1 MNESSD
7 QPLPTDLEQMLRGM
21 GGLEAPQ
28 ELDHRVALSLT
39 TVEPAPEE
47 LWTRV
52 QSTLV
57 EEASADVSSTT
68 RTFFFRRFA
77 AAAAVMVV
85 LGAGLWMGGVF
96 SGASQGP
103 VSLETLRDQYGAR
116 VLVLRVEP
124 SQLSATAQ
132 GLAGSL
138 GAPVN
143 GGQSL

>member
-1 MNESSD
+1 MNEPSY
-7 QPLPTDLEQMLRGM
+7 QPLPTDLEQTLRGM

-39 TVEPAPEE
+39 AVEPAPEE

-52 QSTLV
+52 QSVLA

-68 RTFFFRRFA
+68 RILSFRRFA

-96 SGASQGP
+96 SGASQGS

-138 GAPVN
+138 GAPVS
-143 GGQSL
+143 GGRSL